1 MRHEKG
7 NILLVELLIVILF
20 FTLSQVIVLQAF
32 VKAQQLNREAG
43 ITNLALLRAEDTAET
58 LAVSDNAEETL
69 ASLGFTATDG
79 LFQAESEDGYRI
91 TAEITHFTQTTG
103 VLTTVTVKAFRDMT
117 ELFALPAVRYRE
129 VSAQ

>member
-58 LAVSDNAEETL
+58 LAVSDNAEE
-69 ASLGFTATDG
+69 SLGFTATDG